1 MQSRTLEESNEKL
14 QRSFAIIE
22 RLVNKGTFLTPF
34 DVFLVIDE
42 MNKIND
48 EISVVRKLSYQL
60 GFEKGLEVGSSEE
73 YLEKKVLEE
82 SLSSYTIEDTD

>member
-1 MQSRTLEESNEKL
+1 MQSRTLKESNEKL
-14 QRSFAIIE
+14 QCSFVIIE

-48 EISVVRKLSYQL
+48 EISVARKLSYQL
-60 GFEKGLEVGSSEE
+60 GYEKGLEIGSSEE
-73 YLEKKVLEE
+73 HLEKKELEE
-82 SLSSYTIEDTD
+82 SLSGYTIEDTY